1 MEISLQNK
9 GTAPL
14 SPNIMGQGAAP
25 TSTIPETGV
34 RDSMQTATIPAALG
48 VVGAVNEARLGTLKD
63 GKSPPVGFDRTLKP
77 YDTVMLPYHVVEE
90 KQVHH
95 TA

>member
-1 MEISLQNK
+1 MEISAQNQ
-9 GTAPL
+9 TAAPL
-14 SPNIMGQGAAP
+14 NPMTTGQGAAP
-25 TSTIPETGV
+25 PVGASKTVAG
-34 RDSMQTATIPAALG
+34 DSAQAISIPATLG
-48 VVGAVNEARLGTLKD
+48 VVGAVNEARIGTLKD

-77 YDTVMLPYHVVEE
+77 YDTVMLPYEVVEE